1 MVTSMWVWPA
11 LFIVFVVAVV
21 ALWRFAR
28 YANGIED
35 DSRYLAEEQP
45 RAPYGQK
52 FLNILR
58 GRG

>member
-1 MVTSMWVWPA
+1 MWVWPV
-11 LFIVFVVAVV
+11 LLGVFIVTVV

-28 YANGIED
+28 YANRIED
-35 DSRYLAEEQP
+35 DSGYLTDEHQ